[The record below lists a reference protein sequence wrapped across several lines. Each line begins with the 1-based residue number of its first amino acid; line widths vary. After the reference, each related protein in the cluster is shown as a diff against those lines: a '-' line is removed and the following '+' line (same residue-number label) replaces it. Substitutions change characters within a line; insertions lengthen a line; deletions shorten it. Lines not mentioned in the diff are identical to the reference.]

1 MDKTKIMGLL
11 VKAALFAQENE
22 ESVTPDDSGSLE
34 LTDND
39 WEEIYRELEAHAIAG
54 IPYE

>member
-1 MDKTKIMGLL
+1 MGLL
-11 VKAALFAQENE
+11 VKVALFAQENE